1 MRPHTLHLSGVY
13 GLSDVVLS
21 ELDDVRR
28 RAALMVGSWSG
39 VGSERGVLY
48 REAIFWEYK
57 FSIVGDDG
65 RSTFFFDVIIVDGG

>member
-13 GLSDVVLS
+13 GSSDVVLS

-39 VGSERGVLY
+39 VGSERGVLC
-48 REAIFWEYK
+48 REAIFGNTNLALLEMM
-57 FSIVGDDG
+57 VGAHL
-65 RSTFFFDVIIVDGG
+65 FLM